1 MADINQA
8 YGNIFENSNNNN
20 VRKLSYFF
28 TQRKITESQ
37 EIVNPD
43 NLKRIKKDINFTQ
56 NYLALVLPK
65 DENSPKLKIEIYGT
79 NGYTYQGE
87 IISYTDNTPH
97 LLVPLNNDKEIFV
110 NIYDFNN
117 TSIKTDKPINDKIQE
132 QQQKEKRIKYISF
145 IHIPK
150 RYQSI
155 NDETEESDN
164 TTDMA
169 YLKKNPTKTQSLKIN
184 I

>member
-1 MADINQA
+1 MADINHA
-8 YGNIFENSNNNN
+8 YGNIFQNSNNN
-20 VRKLSYFF
+20 VRKISHFF
-28 TQRKITESQ
+28 TQRKITESH

-43 NLKRIKKDINFTQ
+43 NLKRMKKDINFTQ

-65 DENSPKLKIEIYGT
+65 DESSPRLKIEIYGT

-97 LLVPLNNDKEIFV
+97 LLVPLNDDKEIFV
-110 NIYDFNN
+110 NIYDYDN
-117 TSIKTDKPINDKIQE
+117 TQIKQE
-132 QQQKEKRIKYISF
+132 KQSDNKDQSQVKKEKRIKYISF

-150 RYQSI
+150 RYQSTS
-155 NDETEESDN
+155 DDGDDTASTTEMSD
-164 TTDMA
+164 
-169 YLKKNPTKTQSLKIN
+169 LKKNTTKTQSLKVN